1 MPVPEFMCMHISFK
15 RLNFI
20 YSKWILILR
29 TEREQSSGEPFEL
42 SHKKGTKNRKKKKK
56 KKKRDFKSP
65 FWHNFWSSLINFVF
79 NK

>member
-15 RLNFI
+15 RVNFI

-56 KKKRDFKSP
+56 RRREILKVRFGII
-65 FWHNFWSSLINFVF
+65 FGRA
-79 NK
+79 